1 MKKKMN
7 QILLVPRRMIS
18 GEELVTH
25 KNVSYDEMIEPM
37 SNFISTPSMISCS

>member
-25 KNVSYDEMIEPM
+25 KNVSYDERIEM